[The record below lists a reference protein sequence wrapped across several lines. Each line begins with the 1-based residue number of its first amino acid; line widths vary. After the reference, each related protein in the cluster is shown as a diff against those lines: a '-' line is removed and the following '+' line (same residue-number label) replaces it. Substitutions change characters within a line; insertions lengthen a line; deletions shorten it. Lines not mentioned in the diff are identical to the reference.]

1 MKIRQHGF
9 PTGMQEPVWCFADDT
24 ALKAHKEFQRAKAGN
39 IPSAIKL
46 VEDLALPFLL
56 QVKNLL
62 PSNACYVSPHAKE
75 ATGDNAI
82 PQVLAQAA
90 AIISGGEI
98 DTDIVQISRVFHTGA
113 DPMERMATRAEFEGL
128 VTPGKNHILV
138 DDVTTMGGT
147 LAELADYIQNQNGL
161 ICGVLVLVNAGRSKE
176 LRPSSK
182 ISNQIKHRNELKIE
196 EILQISPHAL
206 TANEANYLIGFR
218 TADEI
223 RNRLA
228 KARKETNRRLLS
240 KGIDAQN

>member
-1 MKIRQHGF
+1 MKIRCRGF
-9 PTGMQEPVWCFADDT
+9 PVEMQEPIWRFPNDV
-24 ALKAHKEFQRAKAGN
+24 ALKSHKGYQLAKAGH
-39 IPSAIKL
+39 IPSAIEV

-56 QVKNLL
+56 EARNLL
-62 PSNACYVSPHAKE
+62 SSDACYVAPHAKE

-82 PQVLAQAA
+82 PQVLAQTAA
-90 AIISGGEI
+90 MVSGGEV

-128 VTPGKNHILV
+128 VSPDKNHVLV

-147 LAELADYIQNQNGL
+147 LAELADYIQDEGGR
-161 ICGVLVLVNAGRSKE
+161 IIGVLVLVNAGRTKA
-176 LRPSSK
+176 LRPSNK
-182 ISNQIKHRNELKIE
+182 ILKQILRRNELEIE
-196 EILQISPHAL
+196 EILQISPSAL

-218 TADEI
+218 SADEI

-240 KGIDAQN
+240 KSLDG